1 MSIAENITKQIE
13 VIEPGVIFSY
23 NDFKV
28 APNTMVATAN
38 TLSRL
43 ASKGIIKRFEKGKY
57 FKPKLGMY
65 GERPLQL
72 DKILEYILKENGN
85 LKGYI
90 TGTTAYNRMG
100 LSTQISTEYVVAS
113 YELRK
118 PLTSGLVKIRFVKAY
133 STEIT
138 EKNIFSLQLL
148 DSIKDIQNI
157 PGTGVNDALEIIKIK
172 LKELPLIGQKKL
184 VQLALNYPPATRA
197 IIGAIF
203 ELIGNDA
210 ASNKLFKTLNPLSNY
225 KLSVAT
231 KVLPNKN
238 KWNIK

>member
-1 MSIAENITKQIE
+1 MSTAETITKQIE
-13 VIEPGVIFSY
+13 VIEPGVIFTY

-28 APNTMVATAN
+28 ATTSMVATAN

-57 FKPKLGMY
+57 FKPKQGMY

-100 LSTQISTEYVVAS
+100 LSTQISTEYVIAS
-113 YELRK
+113 NELRK
-118 PLTSGLVKIRFVKAY
+118 PLITGLIKIRFVKAY
-133 STEIT
+133 SNEII
-138 EKNIFSLQLL
+138 ESNIFSLQLL

-157 PGTGVNDALEIIKIK
+157 PGTGVNDAIEIIKTK
-172 LKELPLIGQKKL
+172 LKGLPLTTQKRI

-197 IIGAIF
+197 LTGAIF
-203 ELIGNDA
+203 ELLGNNL
-210 ASNKLFKTLNPLSNY
+210 ASNKLYKTLNPLSNY

-231 KVLPNKN
+231 KALPNKN